1 MIPTF
6 DHWQATPAQWRG
18 GAVAL
23 GNFDGVHRGH
33 QMLLARAADQARAL
47 GAPLV
52 ALTFEPHPRRFFVPD
67 TGPFRLTLPP
77 AKVRLLA
84 QHGVQAVLA
93 QRFDAAFAALS
104 PDAFIDDV
112 LLKGLGARHVV
123 CGYDF
128 TFGERRGGN
137 VERLREQG
145 RAKGFGVTVLDPVM
159 REGEIYS
166 STRIREAL
174 RAGWASEAA
183 ELLGHP
189 WEIEGTVELGDQR
202 GRTIGFP
209 TANVA
214 LGEHL
219 RPRFGVY
226 AVRVLVDGNWRDAV
240 ANLGR
245 RPTFGKLQENFE
257 VHLFDFVGDLY
268 GTTLRV
274 ALVDFIRPEM
284 KFSGLDQLKAQIAAD
299 GQAAKAILAANRD

>member
-1 MIPTF
+1 MIAAF
-6 DHWQATPAQWRG
+6 DDWRDTPAQAKG

-33 QMLLARAADQARAL
+33 QALIDRTAEQAKLLN
-47 GAPLV
+47 APVV

-67 TGPFRLTLPP
+67 TGPFRLTLPA
-77 AKVRLLA
+77 AKLRLLE
-84 QHGVQAVLA
+84 QYGVQAVLA
-93 QRFDAAFAALS
+93 QRFDEAFAALS

-128 TFGERRGGN
+128 TFGNRRGGN
-137 VERLREQG
+137 VERLREAG
-145 RAKGFGVTVLDPVM
+145 RQKGFGVTVLDPVM

-174 RAGWASEAA
+174 RAGWVSEAA
-183 ELLGHP
+183 ELLGHH
-189 WEIEGTVELGDQR
+189 WEIEGVVELGDQR

-226 AVRVLVDGNWRDAV
+226 AVRALVDGEWRNAV

-257 VHLFDFVGDLY
+257 VHLFDFAGDLY
-268 GTTLRV
+268 GKTLRV
-274 ALVDFIRPEM
+274 ALIDFIRPEM
-284 KFSGLDQLKAQIAAD
+284 KFTGLDQLKAQIAAD
-299 GQAAKAILAANRD
+299 GEAARKLLK